1 MKTRILLSLFV
12 LMTLYSNQM
21 NAQGTLDFTGKK
33 ITTYIVYHVLEYFN
47 NNQTA
52 DKVIVKAENYKAIE
66 NDLATWSRMTGYPV
80 RVVERK
86 NDCILYEFVK
96 GPTIKKDRKLA
107 MVISENELD
116 KLISPL
122 GLAIC
127 CIISGYE
134 VNIYFQGP
142 AVRLLKKG
150 FKEKLP
156 GFNAI
161 FSVFARNGLEKMGN
175 IPAQQKL
182 QLLQKSGARFFA
194 CQPSMEHFGVNEKD
208 FAFSDVTICEY
219 LTFLEIYNVAD
230 LKFFLQ

>member
-1 MKTRILLSLFV
+1 MKTRFVMPLIALLLIF
-12 LMTLYSNQM
+12 SNRM
-21 NAQGTLDFTGKK
+21 NAQEMLDFSGKK
-33 ITTYIVYHVLEYFN
+33 ITSTIVYHVIEYFN
-47 NNQTA
+47 SNQTV
-52 DKVIVKAENYKAIE
+52 DKVLVRAENFKAIE
-66 NDLATWSRMTGYPV
+66 NDLATWSRMTKYPV
-80 RVVERK
+80 RIVERK
-86 NDCILYEFVK
+86 NDCIIYEFVK
-96 GPTIKKDRKLA
+96 EKINKDKKLA

-142 AVRLLKKG
+142 AVRVLKKG

-156 GFNAI
+156 GFNSI
-161 FSVFARNGLEKMGN
+161 FSGFARNGLEKMGN

-182 QLLQKSGARFFA
+182 KLLQKSGAKFYA
-194 CQPSMEHFGVNEKD
+194 CQPSMEHFGVKEKD
-208 FAFSDVTICEY
+208 FAFEGVTLCEY
-219 LTFLEIYNVAD
+219 LTFLEVYNNAD